1 MAEAGAKKGDAAAEG
16 EAPAG
21 AETAKTKA
29 NPLAGVMGI
38 LGNKVTFIVSLV
50 VVEVIVAY
58 FVVTALIE
66 PRLQGDPVA
75 QAEEEKKKKEEKPVH
90 MELVSLKDI
99 VVNLNGSEGSRYLAA
114 GVTLELEAEP
124 AGGGGHGAEA
134 GNEKE
139 PLLKH
144 AVISVLSA
152 KSIAEVS
159 TAEGRELI
167 RREIQE
173 HAEEVLGHTK
183 VNAVYFTEFVVQ

>member
-1 MAEAGAKKGDAAAEG
+1 VADAGAKKGDAPAEG
-16 EAPAG
+16 EAAPS
-21 AETAKTKA
+21 AEAPKKKG

-66 PRLQGDPVA
+66 PRLQGEPVA
-75 QAEEEKKKKEEKPVH
+75 KAEEKKKEEKPVP
-90 MELVSLKDI
+90 MELVSLNDI

-114 GVTLELEAEP
+114 GVALELEAE
-124 AGGGGHGAEA
+124 AAGGGHGEE
-134 GNEKE
+134 GGGKEKE

-173 HAEEVLGHTK
+173 HAEELLGHTK
-183 VNAVYFTEFVVQ
+183 VRAVYFTEFVVQ

>member
-1 MAEAGAKKGDAAAEG
+1 VAEAGAKKGDAPAEG
-16 EAPAG
+16 EAPPG
-21 AETAKTKA
+21 ADAPKKKG

-66 PRLQGDPVA
+66 PRLQGEPVA
-75 QAEEEKKKKEEKPVH
+75 KEEEKKKDEKAAPL
-90 MELVSLKDI
+90 ELVSLSDI

-114 GVTLELEAEP
+114 GVALELEVEA
-124 AGGGGHGAEA
+124 AGGGGHGEEA
-134 GNEKE
+134 GGKGKE

-144 AVISVLSA
+144 AVISVLST

-173 HAEEVLGHTK
+173 HAEELLGHTK
-183 VNAVYFTEFVVQ
+183 VHAVYFTEFVVQ

>member
-1 MAEAGAKKGDAAAEG
+1 MAESGAKKSDATAEG
-16 EAPAG
+16 EAAAG
-21 AETAKTKA
+21 AEVVKKKG

-75 QAEEEKKKKEEKPVH
+75 QAEEKSKKEEKPVA
-90 MELVSLKDI
+90 MELISLNDI

-114 GVTLELEAEP
+114 GVTLELEVDP
-124 AGGGGHGAEA
+124 AGAARGEESGK
-134 GNEKE
+134 EKE
-139 PLLKH
+139 PQLKH
-144 AVISVLSA
+144 AVNSVLTP

-173 HAEEVLGHTK
+173 HAEELLAHTK
-183 VNAVYFTEFVVQ
+183 VHAVYFTEFVVQ